1 MSGNSEQGIIIRE
14 KNGKLKNFDAGDF
27 ANRIRDGFAVAG
39 APDAYLAEDIA
50 FALEFALSHAADNA
64 GIRIFERR
72 EVEEILCRILEASG
86 LEAVKEGMS
95 EDGGMPEESI
105 GLDINGAMVIELF
118 RMHFS
123 LSADEARFIAAQ
135 VREAMQK
142 TGITVAPPELLT
154 AFAQF
159 FINRRKKA
167 LAAETAAADRK
178 YKRTKGKAVE
188 FSLQEDAL
196 VPVRKLRISLPGV
209 AADEN
214 WDLPLTELTSAV
226 ILHDF
231 GRRLRDIAGMERHDL
246 PLAVIVAETASGAAG
261 VLGSSW
267 PDGRKVLKDLLEH
280 VWAGLGE
287 SPARIMFKSEG

>member
-1 MSGNSEQGIIIRE
+1 
-14 KNGKLKNFDAGDF
+14 
-27 ANRIRDGFAVAG
+27 
-39 APDAYLAEDIA
+39 
-50 FALEFALSHAADNA
+50 
-64 GIRIFERR
+64 
-72 EVEEILCRILEASG
+72 
-86 LEAVKEGMS
+86 
-95 EDGGMPEESI
+95 
-105 GLDINGAMVIELF
+105 
-118 RMHFS
+118 
-123 LSADEARFIAAQ
+123 
-135 VREAMQK
+135 
-142 TGITVAPPELLT
+142 LT

-159 FINRRKKA
+159 FISRRKKA